1 MSLYDRVLKPK
12 TYKLTSGEVV
22 YEKRSKTPLI
32 LLLLLICLIISANI
46 TGFSLKVLIK
56 NFGEFFVILKE
67 IFHPNMD
74 YFNSVIEPLF
84 DTIKMSFL
92 GSFMGAFV
100 AIFFA
105 FLASNNM
112 IKNRIVNIV
121 VKILFSIIRTI
132 PTLVSAL
139 IFTYIFGLGTFA
151 GTCAIFLFSFSYVGK
166 LLYEQ
171 IETVN
176 MGAYE
181 ALISMGYTTPMAFI
195 KGIIPQILPNY
206 LSTSLYNF
214 EGNVRYAAILGYVGA
229 GGLGL
234 LINENINW
242 RDYNRV
248 GTILLALLITVF
260 LIENISG
267 YFRKKLN

>member
-1 MSLYDRVLKPK
+1 MNFYDKIFKPK
-12 TYKLTSGEVV
+12 KYTLPSGKVV
-22 YEKRSKTPLI
+22 LERQTKTIPI
-32 LLLLLICLIISANI
+32 AIFFIIFTIISVKI
-46 TGFSLKVLIK
+46 TGFSLRVLTNNIEKLFTILSDIFKPNLGYFKTVIK
-56 NFGEFFVILKE
+56 
-67 IFHPNMD
+67 
-74 YFNSVIEPLF
+74 PLF

-92 GSFMGAFV
+92 GSFLGALV
-100 AIFFA
+100 AMPFA
-105 FLASNNM
+105 FLASTNM
-112 IKNRIVNIV
+112 INNRAINWIVR
-121 VKILFSIIRTI
+121 LMFSIIRTI

-139 IFTYIFGLGTFA
+139 IATYIFGLGTFA
-151 GTCAIFLFSFSYVGK
+151 GTVAIFLFSFSYVGK
-166 LLYEQ
+166 LTYEQ

-176 MGAYE
+176 MGAFD
-181 ALISMGYTTPMAFI
+181 AMISLGFTKTMAFI

-248 GTILLALLITVF
+248 GTILLTLLVTVF
-260 LIENISG
+260 LIENISSH
-267 YFRKKLN
+267 FRRKLN